1 MTKKWIRVTGAAIA
15 AVIGTSL
22 SATLGYAQNSDPN
35 IAARPANGGSSSSQT
50 EIRAQLSPKRQTV
63 LSAELATKINKIR
76 VHEGQRFSKGA
87 PLIEFD
93 CATEKAQLDRA
104 AAVLAVARSQR
115 DVNAKLETLGSIGA
129 MEVAVARSEVRKALA
144 ERQIIRA
151 KLKKCIVLAPWNGAV
166 AELSVRT
173 HQYVKLG
180 DKLLEIVDNTE
191 LEVEAIVPS
200 RWRPSLHV
208 GDKFTVDIEETGGR
222 YGAEIIALGVR
233 IDAVSQTVK
242 VTGKISSG
250 NPGLISGMSG
260 RAIFTLAKK

>member
-1 MTKKWIRVTGAAIA
+1 MTKNWIRVTGVATA
-15 AVIGTSL
+15 AVIWASL
-22 SATLGYAQNSDPN
+22 SATLGYAQKSDPN
-35 IAARPANGGSSSSQT
+35 IASRPAMGGSESAPT

-63 LSAELATKINKIR
+63 LSAELATKINKIWVR
-76 VHEGQRFSKGA
+76 EGQRFSRGA
-87 PLIEFD
+87 PLVEFD

-104 AAVLAVARSQR
+104 AAVLAVAQSQR

-144 ERQIIRA
+144 EREIIRA
-151 KLKKCIVLAPWNGAV
+151 KLKKCIVVAPWSGAV
-166 AELSVRT
+166 AELAVRT
-173 HQYVKLG
+173 YQYVKLG
-180 DKLLEIVDNTE
+180 DKLLEIVDNTV

-200 RWRPSLHV
+200 RWRPGLRV

-222 YGAEIIALGVR
+222 YEAKIIALGAR

-242 VTGKISSG
+242 VTGQISSS

-260 RAIFTLAKK
+260 RALFTPAKK